1 MPVSTMEGSQKWA
14 PRKSQVKRVLSAS
27 SQVKMESGQW
37 SRGAEMNFR
46 VLPPRSRGSPFF
58 TTWQGKVSLAMEVR
72 NFLAEAEQSTVR
84 LGQRS
89 SRARTP
95 PEWSGSVWFMMR

>member
-1 MPVSTMEGSQKWA
+1 MEQ
-14 PRKSQVKRVLSAS
+14 
-27 SQVKMESGQW
+27 
-37 SRGAEMNFR
+37 GAEMKVR
-46 VLPPRSRGSPFF
+46 VLPPRSRVSPFF
-58 TTWQGKVSLAMEVR
+58 TTWQGNVSLAMALR